1 MSTNSVLN
9 QGLAPQFTIPE
20 TIRALTPALAP
31 IDKIFTTDFSY
42 AVAEKGQVVHSRFGN
57 LFTASTYDRSTGF
70 VAADADATDVA
81 VTLANHNYVMT
92 SFTDTEAST
101 ITVAMLKN
109 TFIPQMSN
117 AVVKSLFDDAI
128 AQTTAAAYPGTP
140 FYSGNKAGFTRQAVA
155 AGATKMTKANIQF
168 DGRSLLLTPDAFGAL
183 LQDPTIAQYL
193 SIGDTGVIR
202 DNKVGR
208 LHGMDVYE
216 VNTWGAAPSGEH
228 LNGIASARGGHV
240 IVTRVPGMIQTGG
253 GLQEVV
259 VEPDSGFSFALRQWY
274 DWTKGLTNLSCSWI
288 TGTAVANPDAA
299 LRVVISDL

>member
-1 MSTNSVLN
+1 MSNSVLN

-70 VAADADATDVA
+70 VANDATSTDVA
-81 VTLANHNYVMT
+81 VTLSSHNYVMT
-92 SFTDTEAST
+92 SFTDTEAAA
-101 ITVAMLKN
+101 ITVQMLKN

-117 AVVKSLFDDAI
+117 AVVKSLFDASI
-128 AQTTAAAYPGTP
+128 AQTTAAGYPGTP
-140 FYSGNKAGFTRQAVA
+140 FYSGAKSGFNRQAIA
-155 AGATKMTKANIQF
+155 AGSTNMTKANIQF

-183 LQDPTIAQYL
+183 LQDASVAQYL

-202 DNKVGR
+202 DNRVGR
-208 LHGMDVYE
+208 LHGVDVYE
-216 VNTWGAAPSGEH
+216 VNTWGAAPAGEH

-240 IVTRVPGMIQTGG
+240 IVTRVPAAITTGG

-259 VEPDSGFSFALRQWY
+259 IEPDSGFSFAMRQWY
-274 DWTKGLTNLSCSWI
+274 DWTRGFTNLSCSWI
-288 TGTAVANPDAA
+288 TGNGIANPNAA